1 MKRTQIAPYKKNA
14 AMQLIVATG
23 TGFIIFHFTRV
34 VMLILGVTG
43 IDAMSR
49 TASNTA
55 LPEVHQFPHVWWTLF
70 SYAWV
75 HIGFW
80 EWVTNMIWAYTF
92 AQAIQNLVG
101 YKQVIPIF
109 VYGILIG
116 GLCFLGIQ
124 LLPFQ
129 NYMYVNWM
137 LGSYAGVM
145 ALGVAILTL
154 SPKHKFY
161 VGDQIAI
168 PMYVVVLIYA
178 ALSIGNFYTSLPK
191 LALLGSAALSG
202 FLYVKLLRR
211 GIPIGTWVYDLFSVL
226 EAKTI
231 NQEQQALKEIEE
243 KKSALDILLD
253 KIHESGMESL
263 SAKEKEQLKE
273 LSQS

>member
-1 MKRTQIAPYKKNA
+1 MKQTQLAPYKKNA

-80 EWVTNMIWAYTF
+80 EWVTNMVWTYTF

-124 LLPFQ
+124 LLSFQ

-191 LALLGSAALSG
+191 LALMGSAALSG

-231 NQEQQALKEIEE
+231 NQQQQALKEIEE
-243 KKSALDILLD
+243 KKSALDVLLD